1 VKNVFRKK
9 SIMKVYIYPNCS
21 TCKQALKYLDSE
33 GIAYDVIDISE
44 RAPSK
49 SELKKMYEAV
59 DGDVRKLF
67 NTSGKLYREGG
78 YKDTIKTMSSK
89 EVFDLLSSEGML
101 VKRPFVISES
111 VQFVGF
117 GEAQKVKLKA

>member
-1 VKNVFRKK
+1 
-9 SIMKVYIYPNCS
+9 MKVYIYPNCS
-21 TCKQALKYLDSE
+21 TCKQALKHLNSE
-33 GIAYDVIDISE
+33 GIAYDAIDISE

-59 DGDVRKLF
+59 GGDVRKLF

-117 GEAQKVKLKA
+117 GEAQKVKLKE

>member
-1 VKNVFRKK
+1 MQEYLRNQVT
-9 SIMKVYIYPNCS
+9 MKVYIYPNCS

-49 SELKKMYEAV
+49 SELKKMYEV
-59 DGDVRKLF
+59 VGGDVHKLC

-101 VKRPFVISES
+101 VKRPFVISEN

-117 GEAQKVKLKA
+117 GEAQKAKLKA

>member
-1 VKNVFRKK
+1 
-9 SIMKVYIYPNCS
+9 M
-21 TCKQALKYLDSE
+21 
-33 GIAYDVIDISE
+33 YD
-44 RAPSK
+44 
-49 SELKKMYEAV
+49 AV
-59 DGDVRKLF
+59 GEDVRKLF

-78 YKDTIKTMSSK
+78 YKDTIKAMSSK

-101 VKRPFVISES
+101 VKRPFVISDS